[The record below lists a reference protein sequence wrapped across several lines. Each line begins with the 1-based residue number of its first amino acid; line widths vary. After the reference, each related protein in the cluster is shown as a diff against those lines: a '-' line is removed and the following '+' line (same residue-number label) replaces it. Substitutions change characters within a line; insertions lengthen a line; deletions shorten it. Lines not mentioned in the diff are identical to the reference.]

1 MTRARRMHRSA
12 RSRMAALVVAVSTL
26 STLSTVSAVG
36 AMSAAADAAT
46 SQHPAAANLTIGA
59 ADWPAYLRN
68 PAHSSAAFSVPSIT
82 QARANSLTSRWS
94 FSVPVVAGRGNGLQ
108 ASPTVAAG
116 RIFIGSTSG
125 QFYVLN
131 ETTGKVMWSKPLDTL
146 SAQQAGVCGQA
157 GITSTATVSPAPGT
171 GALTVYIAGAR
182 YLYAFDAQS
191 GVQKWKALVGP
202 AGSLNTV
209 GYRNWASPT
218 VAGGVVLMGIS
229 SNCDS
234 PLIRGGA
241 IAFDQATGKVRGTWY
256 DVAAGKVGG
265 SVWSSLA
272 SDGSSAWVTTGNPDP
287 TGTDAYRSYSMVR
300 LALPTL
306 KEADYFRVTMPI
318 DADKDFG
325 SSPTLFSA
333 TLNGTATQ
341 MVGACNKNGM
351 YYAFR
356 AKNLKA
362 GPVWTRQ
369 AGSTSNYPDMC
380 ITSTAWDFAGKHL
393 YLAANSTNVGG
404 HPAAA
409 SVAQLDSATGRV
421 GWQAALPCLPL
432 VSPSLN
438 ANSSLLAVSTWCSS
452 GTSRTYV
459 LNAST
464 GAIVA
469 SYPQPGQSFVQP
481 VWANNLLL
489 IGGGPATGGKLIA
502 LG

>member
-1 MTRARRMHRSA
+1 
-12 RSRMAALVVAVSTL
+12 MAALAVAASTL
-26 STLSTVSAVG
+26 TVVG
-36 AMSAAADAAT
+36 ATSAGAT
-46 SQHPAAANLTIGA
+46 GGAINQRPAAPKLAIGA

-68 PAHSSAAFSVPSIT
+68 PAHSSAAFSVPTIPQS
-82 QARANSLTSRWS
+82 RANSLTKKWT

-116 RIFIGSTSG
+116 RVFIGSTTG
-125 QFYVLN
+125 RFYVLN
-131 ETTGKVMWSKPLDTL
+131 EATGKVIWSKQLDTL
-146 SAQQAGVCGQA
+146 SAQQAGACGQA
-157 GITSTATVSPAPGT
+157 GITSTATVAPAPGA

-182 YLYAFDAQS
+182 YLYAFDVAT
-191 GVQKWKALVGP
+191 GAQKWKSLVGP

-229 SNCDS
+229 SNCDT

-241 IAFDQATGKVRGTWY
+241 MAFDQGSGSVRGTWY
-256 DVAAGKVGG
+256 DVPAGAVGG

-287 TGTDAYRSYSMVR
+287 TGTQAYRSYSMVR

-306 KEADYFRVTMPI
+306 TEADHFTVTLPI

-333 TLNGTATQ
+333 TLSGKATQ
-341 MVGACNKNGM
+341 MVGACNKNGV

-356 AKNLKA
+356 AKSLAA
-362 GPVWTRQ
+362 GPVWSLKVG
-369 AGSTSNYPDMC
+369 ATSSYPDMC
-380 ITSTAWDFAGKHL
+380 ITSTAWDYVGKHL

-404 HPAAA
+404 QPTPA
-409 SVAQLDSATGRV
+409 SVAQLDPGTGRV
-421 GWQAALPCLPL
+421 GWHAALPCLPL
-432 VSPSLN
+432 ISPSLN
-438 ANSSLLAVSTWCSS
+438 GNSSLLAVSTWCAS
-452 GTSRTYV
+452 GTSYTY
-459 LNAST
+459 LLSATS
-464 GAIVA
+464 GAILA
-469 SYPQPGQSFVQP
+469 KYPLPGQSFVQP

-489 IGGGPATGGKLIA
+489 IGGGPGAGGKLIA